1 MTTDRC
7 DFAALAAEV
16 VAASQ
21 KEETAMKRFIL
32 KIGLVLLFVTA
43 TPRIPLS
50 FCLGGQESPEYEI
63 LMDLNGHVLPF

>member
-1 MTTDRC
+1 
-7 DFAALAAEV
+7 
-16 VAASQ
+16 
-21 KEETAMKRFIL
+21 MKRFIL